1 MSFVY
6 MQNLCTAAIWFVL
19 ELRDAEALFNSDEK
33 VLDTKASRE
42 IPKPDSITK
51 TKNGRT
57 FEFKD
62 VSDLDPDMSNIE
74 KLISEGLKDD
84 MVKLSD
90 QFGGKAVLFSFW
102 IEFKL
107 WIFFLKIQINWVTV
121 KAYVN
126 PIQLLAWISYCLI

>member
-6 MQNLCTAAIWFVL
+6 MQNLCTAAVWFVL

-107 WIFFLKIQINWVTV
+107 
-121 KAYVN
+121 
-126 PIQLLAWISYCLI
+126 

>member
-1 MSFVY
+1 M
-6 MQNLCTAAIWFVL
+6 
-19 ELRDAEALFNSDEK
+19 FNSDEK

-42 IPKPDSITK
+42 IPKPDSFTK

-90 QFGGKAVLFSFW
+90 QFGGKAVLFSAGLNLNYKYF
-102 IEFKL
+102 FSKL
-107 WIFFLKIQINWVTV
+107 K
-121 KAYVN
+121 
-126 PIQLLAWISYCLI
+126 

>member
-1 MSFVY
+1 M
-6 MQNLCTAAIWFVL
+6 
-19 ELRDAEALFNSDEK
+19 FNSDEK

-102 IEFKL
+102 IEKKL
-107 WIFFLKIQINWVTV
+107 KFFFENSNKLGNSQSLCKPHPMYW
-121 KAYVN
+121 
-126 PIQLLAWISYCLI
+126 L

>member
-1 MSFVY
+1 M
-6 MQNLCTAAIWFVL
+6 
-19 ELRDAEALFNSDEK
+19 FNSDEK

-107 WIFFLKIQINWVTV
+107 YIFFLKIQINWVTV

-126 PIQLLAWISYCLI
+126 PIQLLA

>member
-1 MSFVY
+1 M
-6 MQNLCTAAIWFVL
+6 
-19 ELRDAEALFNSDEK
+19 FNSDEK

-107 WIFFLKIQINWVTV
+107 LIFFLKIQINWVTV
-121 KAYVN
+121 IAYVN
-126 PIQLLAWISYCLI
+126 PIQLLA

>member
-42 IPKPDSITK
+42 IPKPDSFTK

-102 IEFKL
+102 VEFKL
-107 WIFFLKIQINWVTV
+107 
-121 KAYVN
+121 
-126 PIQLLAWISYCLI
+126 